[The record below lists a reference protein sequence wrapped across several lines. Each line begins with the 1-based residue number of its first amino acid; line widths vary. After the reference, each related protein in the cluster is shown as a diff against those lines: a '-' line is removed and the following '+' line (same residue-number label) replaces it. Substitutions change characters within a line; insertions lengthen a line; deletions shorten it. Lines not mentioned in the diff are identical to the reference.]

1 MTSQKRIEP
10 TDWMAS
16 EAAVS
21 VFAAL
26 SDKGAGVRFI
36 GGCVRDAI
44 VGRPVSDIDLATDAE
59 PDRVVEILGG
69 AGIRTEPTGIEHGTI
84 TAIVGDHPYQITT
97 LRRDIETD
105 GRRAVVSFTTDWAE
119 DAARRDFTI
128 NALSADADG
137 TVYDYVDGLADLEA
151 GRVRF
156 IGSAT
161 ERVSED
167 YLRILRFFRFHAGY
181 ASGAPDEEA
190 LAACRAAAAQI
201 DGLSGERIWLELS
214 RILLIDP
221 PGTVFGMMEKAGVLG
236 RLIPIGRKIDRL
248 TALAALEGM
257 IGLEADSIRRLAA
270 LIEPTRR
277 EASQVAARLRLGR
290 IDTDRLDSLTAN
302 RGQCN
307 PGMSEAALR
316 RSLYRVRT
324 RHFRDLLLL
333 DWSDAIVRDRAGAM
347 RTADGWKKILDYA
360 QSWEQPELPV
370 TGGDVIALDVPEGP
384 AVGELLEAIEEWWM
398 ERAFQPDREAC
409 LDRLR
414 LLARRR

>member
-1 MTSQKRIEP
+1 
-10 TDWMAS
+10 MAGGP
-16 EAAVS
+16 AADIILE
-21 VFAAL
+21 L
-26 SDKGAGVRFI
+26 SGKGAAARFI

-44 VGRPVSDIDLATDAE
+44 VGRSVSDIDLATDAV

-69 AGIRTEPTGIEHGTI
+69 AGIRTEPTGIEHGTV
-84 TAIVGDHPYQITT
+84 TAIVRDRPYQITT
-97 LRRDIETD
+97 LRRDVETD

-119 DAARRDFTI
+119 DAGRRDFTI

-137 TVYDYVDGLADLEA
+137 SVYDYVDGLADLAA

-156 IGSAT
+156 IGAAA
-161 ERVSED
+161 ERVAED

-190 LAACRAAAAQI
+190 LAACRAAAARI
-201 DGLSGERIWLELS
+201 DDLSGERIWLELS

-221 PGTVFGMMEKAGVLG
+221 PGTVFQMMEKAGVLG
-236 RLIPIGRKIDRL
+236 RLIPIARKIDRL

-257 IGLEADSIRRLAA
+257 IGLDADPIRRLAA

-302 RGQCN
+302 RGQCS
-307 PGMSEAALR
+307 PDMSEAVLR

-333 DWSDAIVRDRAGAM
+333 DWSEAIVRDRAAAM

-360 QSWEQPELPV
+360 QAWEQPELPV
-370 TGGDVIALDVPEGP
+370 SGEDVMGFGVPEGP
-384 AVGELLEAIEEWWM
+384 AVGEMLEAIEEWWL
-398 ERAFQPDREAC
+398 ERAFKPDREAC

>member
-1 MTSQKRIEP
+1 
-10 TDWMAS
+10 MAGGP
-16 EAAVS
+16 AADIIRE
-21 VFAAL
+21 L
-26 SDKGAGVRFI
+26 SGKGAAARFI

-44 VGRPVSDIDLATDAE
+44 VGRSVSDIDLATDAV

-69 AGIRTEPTGIEHGTI
+69 AGIRTEPTGIEHGTV
-84 TAIVGDHPYQITT
+84 TAIVRDRPYQITT
-97 LRRDIETD
+97 LRRDVETD

-119 DAARRDFTI
+119 DAGRRDFTI

-137 TVYDYVDGLADLEA
+137 SVYDYVDGLADLAA

-156 IGSAT
+156 IGAAA
-161 ERVSED
+161 ERVAED

-190 LAACRAAAAQI
+190 LAACRAAAARI
-201 DGLSGERIWLELS
+201 DDLSGERIWLELS

-221 PGTVFGMMEKAGVLG
+221 PGTVFQMMEKAGVLG
-236 RLIPIGRKIDRL
+236 RLIPIARKIDRL

-257 IGLEADSIRRLAA
+257 IELDADPIRRLAA

-302 RGQCN
+302 RGQCS
-307 PGMSEAALR
+307 PDMSEAVLR

-333 DWSDAIVRDRAGAM
+333 DWSEAIVRDRAAAM

-360 QSWEQPELPV
+360 QAWEQPELPV
-370 TGGDVIALDVPEGP
+370 SGEDVMGFGVPEGP
-384 AVGELLEAIEEWWM
+384 AVGEMLEAIEEWWL
-398 ERAFQPDREAC
+398 ERAFKPDREAC

>member
-1 MTSQKRIEP
+1 
-10 TDWMAS
+10 MAGGP
-16 EAAVS
+16 AADIIRE
-21 VFAAL
+21 L
-26 SDKGAGVRFI
+26 SGKGAAARFI

-44 VGRPVSDIDLATDAE
+44 VGRSVSDIDLATDAV

-69 AGIRTEPTGIEHGTI
+69 AGIRTEPTGIEHGTV
-84 TAIVGDHPYQITT
+84 TAIVRDRPYQITT
-97 LRRDIETD
+97 LRRDVETD

-119 DAARRDFTI
+119 DAGRRDFTI

-137 TVYDYVDGLADLEA
+137 SVYDYVDGLADLAA

-156 IGSAT
+156 IGAAA
-161 ERVSED
+161 ERVAED

-190 LAACRAAAAQI
+190 LAACRAAAARI
-201 DGLSGERIWLELS
+201 DDLSGERIWLELS

-221 PGTVFGMMEKAGVLG
+221 PGTVFQMMEKAGVLG
-236 RLIPIGRKIDRL
+236 RLIPIARKIDRL

-257 IGLEADSIRRLAA
+257 IGLDADPIRRLAA

-302 RGQCN
+302 RGQCS
-307 PGMSEAALR
+307 PDMSEAVLR

-333 DWSDAIVRDRAGAM
+333 DWSEAIVRDRAAAM

-360 QSWEQPELPV
+360 QAWEQPELPV
-370 TGGDVIALDVPEGP
+370 SGEDVMGFGVPEGP
-384 AVGELLEAIEEWWM
+384 AVGEMLEAIEEWWL
-398 ERAFQPDREAC
+398 ERAFKPDREAC

>member
-1 MTSQKRIEP
+1 
-10 TDWMAS
+10 MAGGP
-16 EAAVS
+16 AADIIRE
-21 VFAAL
+21 L
-26 SDKGAGVRFI
+26 SGKGAAARFI

-44 VGRPVSDIDLATDAE
+44 VGRSVSDIDLATDAV

-69 AGIRTEPTGIEHGTI
+69 AGIRTEPTGIEHGTV
-84 TAIVGDHPYQITT
+84 TAIVRDRPYQITT
-97 LRRDIETD
+97 LRRDVETD

-119 DAARRDFTI
+119 DAGRRDFTI

-137 TVYDYVDGLADLEA
+137 SVYDYVDGLADLAA

-156 IGSAT
+156 IGAAA
-161 ERVSED
+161 ERVAED

-190 LAACRAAAAQI
+190 LAACRAAAARI
-201 DGLSGERIWLELS
+201 DDLSGERIWLELS

-221 PGTVFGMMEKAGVLG
+221 PGTVFQMMEKAGVLG
-236 RLIPIGRKIDRL
+236 RLIPIARKIDRL

-257 IGLEADSIRRLAA
+257 IGLDADPIRRLAA

-302 RGQCN
+302 RGQCS
-307 PGMSEAALR
+307 PDMSEAVLR

-333 DWSDAIVRDRAGAM
+333 DWSEAIVRDRAAAM

-360 QSWEQPELPV
+360 QAWEQPELPV
-370 TGGDVIALDVPEGP
+370 SGEDVMGFGVPEGP
-384 AVGELLEAIEEWWM
+384 GVGEMLEAIEEWWL
-398 ERAFQPDREAC
+398 ERAFKPDREAC

>member
-1 MTSQKRIEP
+1 
-10 TDWMAS
+10 MAGGP
-16 EAAVS
+16 AADIIRE
-21 VFAAL
+21 L
-26 SDKGAGVRFI
+26 SGKGAAARFI

-44 VGRPVSDIDLATDAE
+44 VGRSVSDIDLATDAV
-59 PDRVVEILGG
+59 PDHVVEILGG
-69 AGIRTEPTGIEHGTI
+69 AGIRTEPTGIEHGTV
-84 TAIVGDHPYQITT
+84 TAIVRDRPYQITT
-97 LRRDIETD
+97 LRRDVETD

-119 DAARRDFTI
+119 DAGRRDFTI

-137 TVYDYVDGLADLEA
+137 SVYDYVDGLADLAA

-156 IGSAT
+156 IGAAA
-161 ERVSED
+161 ERVAED

-190 LAACRAAAAQI
+190 LAACRAAAARI
-201 DGLSGERIWLELS
+201 DDLSGERIWLELS

-221 PGTVFGMMEKAGVLG
+221 PGTVFQMMEKAGVLG
-236 RLIPIGRKIDRL
+236 RLIPIARKIDRL

-257 IGLEADSIRRLAA
+257 IELDADPIRRLAA

-302 RGQCN
+302 RGQCS
-307 PGMSEAALR
+307 PDMSEAVLR

-333 DWSDAIVRDRAGAM
+333 DWSEAIVRDRAAAM

-360 QSWEQPELPV
+360 QAWEQPELPV
-370 TGGDVIALDVPEGP
+370 SGEDVMGFGVPEGP
-384 AVGELLEAIEEWWM
+384 AVGEMLEAIEEWWL
-398 ERAFQPDREAC
+398 ERAFKPDREAC